1 MILSLL
7 VVIGILALMFKVTG
21 FFFRVC
27 GKLLG
32 FVFSGIGYL
41 FLGGLAVGVF
51 GIALFII
58 PVIFIV
64 GIISICTAV
73 FA

>member
-1 MILSLL
+1 MIVSLL
-7 VVIGILALMFKVTG
+7 IIIGILALMFKVTG

-27 GKLLG
+27 GKILG
-32 FVFSGIGYL
+32 FVFSGVGYL
-41 FLGGLAVGVF
+41 VLGFLAVGVF

-58 PVIFIV
+58 PVIFIA
-64 GIISICTAV
+64 GIVSICAAL